1 MPVIAIEGA
10 DLVVRL
16 KPLEQLAAFR
26 FGTLRVPVSSVTE
39 AVAAADAWRE
49 LRGIRAPGTGIPFV
63 IAYGTRRFGGG
74 KDLALVRGGRAPAL
88 RVDFAQGAPYARLV
102 ASVADPEGT
111 AAEIRRAAHL
121 DT

>member
-1 MPVIAIEGA
+1 MPAITIEDG

-26 FGTLRVPVSSVTE
+26 FGTLRVPLSSVT
-39 AVAAADAWRE
+39 AALAAPDVWKE
-49 LRGIRAPGTGIPFV
+49 LRGIRAPGTGLPGV

-74 KDLALVRGGRAPAL
+74 KDFALVRGGHRPGL
-88 RVDFAQGAPYARLV
+88 RIDFADGAPYARLV
-102 ASVADPEGT
+102 ATVESPEST
-111 AAEIRRAAHL
+111 AAEIRGAAGL